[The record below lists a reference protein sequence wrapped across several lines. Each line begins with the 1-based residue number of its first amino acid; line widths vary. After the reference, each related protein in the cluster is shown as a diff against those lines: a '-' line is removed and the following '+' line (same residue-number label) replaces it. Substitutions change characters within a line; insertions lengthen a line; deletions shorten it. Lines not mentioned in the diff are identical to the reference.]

1 MAALDLRPL
10 SLGELLDRTF
20 SVYRRHFLVFAG
32 IATIPYV
39 FVFIAVAAVAVAF
52 GIAIPFS
59 ILRAGHAP
67 FSPPMIGA
75 LFFGVLIIVLAS
87 LAAFAVSAGAT
98 VIAVSEIYG
107 VRKPAIWASLRAP
120 FGKAWRLIGVTV
132 LISLIAF
139 GGMIFLI
146 IPGIYLG
153 CRMSVAIAAAL
164 IDDAGPADAIRR
176 SFFLTKGYAG
186 RVFLIFL
193 LTLALTYAA
202 VAFSQ
207 IPFAI
212 LIAASAK
219 NRALVLLWTALM
231 EITSLL
237 ANVAIA
243 PISSIAL
250 ALYYYDLRIR
260 KEAFDLQMMMQTIGP
275 DPMPPAISGGVP
287 SAFGRDAS

>member
-20 SVYRRHFLVFAG
+20 SVYRRHFLVFVG

-39 FVFIAVAAVAVAF
+39 FVFIAVAIIAMAF
-52 GIAIPFS
+52 GIAIPLS
-59 ILRAGHAP
+59 SLRTGHAP
-67 FSPPMIGA
+67 FPPSMIGA
-75 LFFGVLIIVLAS
+75 LVIGGSIFVLAS

-98 VIAVSEIYG
+98 VIAISNIYG

-120 FGKAWRLIGVTV
+120 FAKAWRLIGVTV
-132 LISLIAF
+132 LAFLIAF

-153 CRMSVAIAAAL
+153 CRMSVAIASAL

-186 RVFLIFL
+186 RVFLIL
-193 LTLALTYAA
+193 LLALALTYAA
-202 VAFSQ
+202 MAFSQ
-207 IPFAI
+207 LPFFI
-212 LIAASAK
+212 LIGISAK

-231 EITSLL
+231 EITYLL
-237 ANVAIA
+237 ANLAIA

-260 KEAFDLQMMMQTIGP
+260 KEALDLQIMMQAIGP
-275 DPMPPAISGGVP
+275 DPTPPPVSGGVP